1 MNGNNLLVDTNI
13 VIYLLSG
20 DKTIADLLDKKKI
33 YISFIT
39 EIELL
44 TFQKLS
50 ISEKQVINKFISDCI
65 VIGMNDE
72 IKTNTISIRTTNKLK
87 IPDAIISATS
97 LYLKIPLVTADEQFK
112 KLVDLELI
120 YYGIWNNSRGVLKPR
135 KV

>member
-20 DKTIADLLDKKKI
+20 DKTVADLLDKKRI

-44 TFQKLS
+44 TFQKLNS
-50 ISEKQVINKFISDCI
+50 TEKLIINKFISDCI

-72 IKTNTISIRTTNKLK
+72 IKANTISIRVNNRLK
-87 IPDAIISATS
+87 IPDAIIAATS
-97 LYLKIPLVTADEQFK
+97 LYLKTPVVTADEQFK
-112 KLVDLELI
+112 KVSDLEII
-120 YYGIWNNSRGVLKPR
+120 YYGI
-135 KV
+135 

>member
-20 DKTIADLLDKKKI
+20 DKTVADLLDKKRI

-44 TFQKLS
+44 TFQKLNAT
-50 ISEKQVINKFISDCI
+50 EKEIIKKFISDCI

-72 IKTNTISIRTTNKLK
+72 IKANTISMRVNNKLK
-87 IPDAIISATS
+87 IPDAIIAATS
-97 LYLKIPLVTADEQFK
+97 LYLKTPIVTADEQFK
-112 KLVDLELI
+112 KVSDLEII
-120 YYGIWNNSRGVLKPR
+120 YYSI
-135 KV
+135 

>member
-1 MNGNNLLVDTNI
+1 MNGNSLLADTNI

-20 DKTIADLLDKKKI
+20 DKTIADLLDKKRV

-50 ISEKQVINKFISDCI
+50 ASEKQIVKKFISDCI
-65 VIGMNDE
+65 IVGMNDE
-72 IKTNTISIRTTNKLK
+72 IKLNAISIRTNSQLK
-87 IPDAIISATS
+87 IPDAIIAATS

-112 KLVDLELI
+112 KLSNLELI
-120 YYGIWNNSRGVLKPR
+120 YYNI
-135 KV
+135 

>member
-20 DKTIADLLDKKKI
+20 DKTVADLLDKKRI

-44 TFQKLS
+44 TFQKLNAT
-50 ISEKQVINKFISDCI
+50 EKEVIKKFISDCI

-72 IKTNTISIRTTNKLK
+72 IKANTISIIVDNKLK
-87 IPDAIISATS
+87 IPDAIIAATS
-97 LYLKIPLVTADEQFK
+97 LYLKTPIVTADEQFK
-112 KLVDLELI
+112 KVSDLEII
-120 YYGIWNNSRGVLKPR
+120 YYSI
-135 KV
+135 